1 MTQRVIARDIAGAHD
16 EDMTNTDTTT
26 NTTAA
31 DTTANTDTDTRTY
44 ALSATVDTHLAA
56 YCEPDP
62 ARRADLIASVW
73 SARGSVFDPPFEGS
87 GHDGI
92 SAMTDTVLTHFPGHR
107 FRRTSEIDA
116 HHVFGRYSWEL
127 VAPDG
132 ATAVTGTDI
141 VEVDDAGQLTR
152 IIGFF
157 GEVSPLPS
165 T

>member
-1 MTQRVIARDIAGAHD
+1 MTQRVIAHDIVGAHD
-16 EDMTNTDTTT
+16 ADMTNTDTTT
-26 NTTAA
+26 NTTTTTGGNA
-31 DTTANTDTDTRTY
+31 DTDP
-44 ALSATVDTHLAA
+44 LSATVDTHLAA

-73 SARGSVFDPPFEGS
+73 SAQGAVFDPPFEGS
-87 GHDGI
+87 GRDGI
-92 SAMTDTVLTHFPGHR
+92 SAMTDTVLTHFPGHT

-141 VEVDDAGQLTR
+141 VEVDEDGQLSR

-157 GEVSPLPS
+157 GDVSPLPS